1 MNKGRWGRGGNV
13 RCRILSA
20 FLWCYSFLKI
30 SKIFLR
36 VRFIIYQKCP
46 FKGQLSL
53 AGYAQS
59 SVTGELEEISHLCIS
74 DKVSLPVKFR
84 SKPQKVPEVL
94 NSVLNGFSFYW
105 RISAHWCYIKEL
117 KFQISFIKS
126 DITTKMKYFK
136 FTQVFIF
143 MITLNDVETS
153 FMQVFKSI
161 KRTNSF

>member
-1 MNKGRWGRGGNV
+1 M
-13 RCRILSA
+13 
-20 FLWCYSFLKI
+20 KI
-30 SKIFLR
+30 SKNFLR
-36 VRFIIYQKCP
+36 VRFIIYQKC
-46 FKGQLSL
+46 FIKGQLSL

-59 SVTGELEEISHLCIS
+59 SVTGELGEISHLCIS

-117 KFQISFIKS
+117 KFQISFI
-126 DITTKMKYFK
+126 TTKMKYFK

-153 FMQVFKSI
+153 FMQVFKLI